1 MIVSQPHLPD
11 LLEWHGNHCEGDDE
25 HHIFSIPPGICLL
38 GSMQVQ
44 LGHRKPVTGFH
55 WKNGKLLFSSLNKF
69 SWFFDSRLA
78 KNKSEQ
84 QQADDR
90 CVQTDSWL
98 AAQDCNGE
106 GTR

>member
-55 WKNGKLLFSSLNKF
+55 WKSM
-69 SWFFDSRLA
+69 
-78 KNKSEQ
+78 
-84 QQADDR
+84 
-90 CVQTDSWL
+90 
-98 AAQDCNGE
+98 
-106 GTR
+106 GTRGQIAEIFSFETNALG